1 VLVRNNASSES
12 IHTLVITTK
21 NKELSILFKREV
33 HIVNPSTQFHLNIE
47 DVLGVHTA
55 FMRTLGNLVLKEVP

>member
-12 IHTLVITTK
+12 IHTLVVITTK

-33 HIVNPSTQFHLNIE
+33 RIVNPSTQFHLNIE
-47 DVLGVHTA
+47 DVLGVHAA
-55 FMRTLGNLVLKEVP
+55 FMRTWEILS